1 MHCCTPHHQNNRTRH
16 GQYLPTLIR
25 MNPDGSLDTS
35 FGEDGIASGEL
46 DPSFGEDGTAYIDA
60 DAYYLKNIKQQAD
73 GKVVVIGQ
81 MWNQETNQPDFSVS
95 RLLYEDANAVN
106 ESETAQNV
114 ISLFPNPANEI
125 LNVKW
130 RDNSISRFA
139 ISR

>member
-1 MHCCTPHHQNNRTRH
+1 
-16 GQYLPTLIR
+16 